1 MRAIAFAMLLA
12 VATAC
17 GSRQVEVGTGAAE
30 VAQVA
35 LHVTNNTSQAVNVY
49 VVSGGNDMFLRTV
62 PAGSAEHI
70 PVSGVAAGSTV
81 SLRAS
86 TVGGTPLTYSKS
98 NVVLNGTYAWQIP

>member
-1 MRAIAFAMLLA
+1 MRAIAFAMLIA

-35 LHVTNNTSQAVNVY
+35 LHVTNNTSQSVNVY

-70 PVSGVAAGSTV
+70 PVTGIATGSTV

>member
-1 MRAIAFAMLLA
+1 MRAIALAMLIA

-70 PVSGVAAGSTV
+70 PVTGVAAGSSV

>member
-17 GSRQVEVGTGAAE
+17 GSRPVEVGTGAAE

-35 LHVTNNTSQAVNVY
+35 LHVTINTSQAVNVY

-70 PVSGVAAGSTV
+70 PVTGVAAGSSV

>member
-1 MRAIAFAMLLA
+1 MRAIAFAMLIA

-49 VVSGGNDMFLRTV
+49 VVSAGNDMFLRTV

-70 PVSGVAAGSTV
+70 PVTGVAAGSSV

>member
-1 MRAIAFAMLLA
+1 MRAIAFAMLIA

-30 VAQVA
+30 AAQVA

-70 PVSGVAAGSTV
+70 PVTGVAAGSSV

-86 TVGGTPLTYSKS
+86 TVGGTPLTYSKP